1 MNSPHVRESLINT
14 VKLDLVGPETGE
26 KYANEILPHT
36 PSRWYLTGFL
46 APLGAKAE
54 HRSDQTSFDD
64 LESSGGSVGIDD
76 DSAPEKPAIKRSLF
90 ASSIGVSCTL
100 PSTEKEIEVEISW
113 GDYRPQ
119 KDGQLI
125 DLKGQGEVHS
135 QDEELPTE
143 GKTETSETF
152 GKIVWARTHRKE
164 KLTIPL
170 DKGMSEVPIPN
181 SLGLQIVV
189 SKRASVFP
197 HTHAVS
203 VFVVNRREPYEG
215 DYYRDTAF
223 AFQVHLTISSK
234 LGFTARPDLKGLQTD
249 DPDELIADLQYRN
262 TQEFSVGHGVAT
274 CAHLSQGRC
283 HTIETNWMPTSEVE
297 KVDVREE
304 VGAKLGMEEL
314 SEAPDSKALQSWL
327 RPIVAQYTAW
337 IKEQYKDIP
346 SDHKKR
352 KDTATKLLQDAE
364 QAAKRIDLGI
374 DRLSDERVFE
384 AFKLTNQV
392 MATAARQRNAVIQN
406 TKPEE
411 VRTPAWRP
419 FQLAF
424 VLLNLVSI
432 DDPKDTHRNKYVD
445 LLFFPTGGGKTEAY
459 LGLTAFTLVLRR
471 LKNPTKFS
479 AGLTVLMR
487 YTLRLLTL
495 DQLGRAATLI
505 CALELERQK
514 SSKILGEWPFEIGLW
529 VGRAATPN
537 RMGAKGDADPN
548 SARIKTIRYQNDS
561 KKGAPIPLEDC
572 PWCGSKFGPNSF
584 KLRPNPDQPTDLEI
598 SCINRDCSFTG
609 ANPLPIVAI
618 DEPLYRRLPC
628 FIIATVD
635 KFASLPWT
643 GEVGALFGKVD
654 RHDDKGFYI
663 SSIRNQGSPI
673 PGGSLLPPELIIQDE
688 LHLISGPM
696 GTMVGLYEGA
706 IDELCSRT
714 INGVKVSPKII
725 ASTATVRRAERQ
737 IQALFN
743 RRQIQVFP
751 PPGLNVRDSFFAIS
765 KSKEEASAR
774 LYLGIAAQGR
784 SLKVTL
790 LRTYLAL
797 LAANQKLYEKEDKN
811 AVDPYMTVLGYFNS
825 LRELGGSR
833 RIVEDEVKTRLAGYV
848 RRKRVGEAEGP
859 FVNRNIHHEPIELT
873 SRVPTHEV
881 SDAKRRLSLPF
892 TAKERVDV
900 ALATN
905 MISVGLDISRLGL
918 MVVLGQPK
926 TTAEY
931 IQTTSRV
938 GRDVNKPGLVVT
950 LFNIHKHRDR
960 SHYERFHHYHQTFY
974 RSVEVTSVTPFS
986 PRALDKGLA
995 ATVVALARHG
1005 LASMAAPKGAMNVL
1019 SQFDRLKFVV
1029 DTLSDR
1035 AAHYITRPPE
1045 ESERIRQDLRRRI
1058 EDIMDK
1064 WKRIALELQ
1073 GQNSQLQY
1081 NSSEVGN
1088 ATPLLHEFLDS
1099 ELDNLSKEY
1108 KTFRANRSMRDVEAT
1123 VELSICNL
1131 GSNTEIKED
1140 A

>member
-1 MNSPHVRESLINT
+1 MNSLQIRESLTDT
-14 VKLDLVGPETGE
+14 VKLDLIGPETGE
-26 KYANEILPHT
+26 KYADEVLPHT

-46 APLGAKAE
+46 APLGAKPE
-54 HRSDQTSFDD
+54 DRSDQTSFDD
-64 LESSGGSVGIDD
+64 LESGGGPIGIDD
-76 DSAPEKPAIKRSLF
+76 DSAPEKPAVKRSLF
-90 ASSIGVSCTL
+90 ASSLGISCTL
-100 PSTEKEIEVEISW
+100 PKSEKEVEVVVSW

-119 KDGQLI
+119 KDGQFI
-125 DLKGQGEVHS
+125 DLNSHGEVQS
-135 QDEELPTE
+135 PDDEPANDVVTE
-143 GKTETSETF
+143 SPEKF
-152 GKIVWARTHRKE
+152 GRTWQRIPRQEKIVIK
-164 KLTIPL
+164 L
-170 DKGMSEVPIPN
+170 DKEMSEIEVPK
-181 SLGLQIVV
+181 SLGLQVVV
-189 SKRASVFP
+189 SRRASIIP
-197 HTHAVS
+197 NTYAVCI
-203 VFVVNRREPYEG
+203 FVVNRREPYQG
-215 DYYRDTAF
+215 DFYRDTAF
-223 AFQVHLTISSK
+223 AFQVHLSVSSAQ
-234 LGFTARPDLKGLQTD
+234 GFAPRPDLKGLETND
-249 DPDELIADLQYRN
+249 YDELIADLQYRH

-274 CAHLSQGRC
+274 CAHLSNGRC
-283 HTIETNWMPTSEVE
+283 LKIETNWMPTSEVE
-297 KVDVREE
+297 KVDVRED
-304 VGAKLGMEEL
+304 VGASLGMEEIA
-314 SEAPDSKALQSWL
+314 SSPDSATLQKSL
-327 RPIVAQYTAW
+327 RPIVSQYLAW
-337 IKEQYKDIP
+337 IKEQH
-346 SDHKKR
+346 SGVQTEQKKR
-352 KDTATKLLQDAE
+352 KDTAIKLLQDADL
-364 QAAKRIDLGI
+364 AAKRIDLGI
-374 DRLSDERVFE
+374 ARLSDAKVFE
-384 AFKLTNQV
+384 AFRLANQV
-392 MATAARQRNAVIQN
+392 MATAARQRNSVIQQK
-406 TKPEE
+406 KPEE
-411 VRTPAWRP
+411 VTAPAWRP

-459 LGLTAFTLVLRR
+459 LGLSAFTLILRR

-479 AGLTVLMR
+479 AGVTVLMR

-514 SSKILGEWPFEIGLW
+514 NSKKLGEWPFEIGLW
-529 VGRAATPN
+529 VGRGATPN

-548 SARIKTIRYQNDS
+548 SARIKTIRYHGDS
-561 KKGAPIPLEDC
+561 KKGAPIPLEEC
-572 PWCGSKFGPNSF
+572 PWCGEKFGPNSF
-584 KLRPNPDQPTDLEI
+584 RLRPNPDKPSDLEI
-598 SCINRDCSFTG
+598 SCIRRECSFTG
-609 ANPLPIVAI
+609 GNPLPIVAI

-643 GEVGALFGKVD
+643 AQVGALFGKVD
-654 RHDDKGFYI
+654 RHDEKGFYN
-663 SSIRNQGSPI
+663 SSIENKGTPI

-706 IDELCSRT
+706 IDELCSMK
-714 INGVKVSPKII
+714 IDGVKIAPKII

-743 RRQIQVFP
+743 RRQIQIFP
-751 PPGLNVRDSFFAIS
+751 PPGPNVRDSFFAVT
-765 KSKEEASAR
+765 KSKEEANGR
-774 LYLGIAAQGR
+774 LYLGVAAQGR

-797 LAANQKLYEKEDKN
+797 LSATQKLYDKEDKN

-833 RIVEDEVKTRLAGYV
+833 RIVEDEIKTRLAGYV
-848 RRKRVGEAEGP
+848 RRKRIGEAEGP
-859 FVNRNIHHEPIELT
+859 FVNRNIRHEPIELT

-881 SDAKRRLSLPF
+881 SEAKRQLSLAF
-892 TAKERVDV
+892 SAKERVDV

-938 GRDVNKPGLVVT
+938 GRDVKKPGLVVC
-950 LFNIHKHRDR
+950 LYNIHKHRDR

-974 RSVEVTSVTPFS
+974 RSVEVTSVTPFA

-1005 LASMAAPKGAMNVL
+1005 LASMTAPKGAMNVL
-1019 SQFDRLKFVV
+1019 TQFDQLKFVV

-1035 AAHYITRPPE
+1035 AAHFITRPPE

-1058 EDIMDK
+1058 EDLMDK

-1073 GQNSQLQY
+1073 GQNSSLQY
-1081 NSSEVGN
+1081 NASEGGN
-1088 ATPLLHEFLDS
+1088 ARSLLHEFLDS
-1099 ELDNLSKEY
+1099 ELDGLSKEY
-1108 KTFRANRSMRDVEAT
+1108 KSFRANRSMRDVEAT

-1131 GSNTEIKED
+1131 GSNTEIQED
-1140 A
+1140 T